1 MIASRPILLCVF
13 TAAVAAAI
21 PPLRGAQTGESR
33 APLSLEEVVKLSQSG
48 FSEELIITKI
58 KKNGKPFDLS
68 TEELFELKKA
78 GVSDNVIK
86 YLLDPAQP
94 YSPPA
99 PPSPVA
105 PPPKPSVPRKEYP
118 RDSLVSKVPAEPGLY
133 RFAGNAPAKID
144 LRMLMGTKAGAGLG
158 KVLLKKG
165 KIVAYLVGPVSK
177 TRIAEATPT
186 FYCRLPE
193 GKGIEELVL
202 IAFERK
208 GDRREIEM
216 GPGPK
221 EELKAEAM
229 RQFDSLEVGPGVF
242 KITTTKLVDGEY
254 LFFLVGSA
262 EPPKGNYGKGYD
274 FGIDLPKAVDES
286 RR

>member
-1 MIASRPILLCVF
+1 MIASRPILLCLF
-13 TAAVAAAI
+13 TAAMAAAI
-21 PPLRGAQTGESR
+21 PALPGAQTGESR
-33 APLSLEEVVKLSQSG
+33 APLSLEEVVKLCQSG
-48 FSEELIITKI
+48 FSEEVIITEI

-68 TEELFELKKA
+68 TEELIELKKA

-99 PPSPVA
+99 PSPRRVA
-105 PPPKPSVPRKEYP
+105 PPPKPSAPGKEYP
-118 RDSLVSKVPAEPGLY
+118 RDSFASRVPAEPGLY

-144 LRMLMGTKAGAGLG
+144 LRMLMGTKEGAGLG
-158 KVLLKKG
+158 KVFLKKG
-165 KIVAYLVGPVSK
+165 KIVAYLVGPASK
-177 TRIAEATPT
+177 TRIAEAAPT
-186 FYCRLPE
+186 FYYRLPE

-202 IAFERK
+202 IAFDRK

-221 EELKAEAM
+221 EQLKADAM
-229 RQFDSLEVGPGVF
+229 RQFDSLEVDPGVF
-242 KITTTKLVDGEY
+242 KITTSKLVNGEY

-274 FGIDLPKAVDES
+274 FGIDV
-286 RR
+286 RRQ